1 MYERTV
7 DLGGPY
13 DLPRTLGILQRGH
26 GDPAFRLDPGE
37 HRGGPCGT
45 PGAGAWM
52 CLRIYGRAE
61 SRLRLGQG
69 TPDVEAD
76 PLTAYEGAIPSS
88 PVREIGA
95 VTLRLDQITAGE
107 VRVRAL
113 GTTEQAT
120 SAALDRTPQLLGA
133 EDDWTEFEFLLDALE
148 DQASMSLARVRR
160 RHPGVRLPATRQ
172 LFDQLITVILEQKV
186 THDQARHSWRN
197 LLKQYGE
204 RPPSSGEL
212 AAPEWMRLPLSAEQL
227 KNVPSWAWHR
237 LWVQPPLSAA
247 VQRVAG
253 RAAAIHR
260 LGETP
265 LEHDAVAE
273 LAERLTS
280 ISGIG
285 EWTAAETLQRSHG
298 AADLP
303 AVGDW
308 HLPHIVGEALSG
320 RRADDAGM
328 LRLLEPYR
336 PDRHRVIRLLR
347 VSGFEQERFGPKL
360 APEDHR
366 RR

>member
-1 MYERTV
+1 MHLAETVV

-13 DLPRTLGILQRGH
+13 DLPRSLGVVQRGH

-37 HRGGPCGT
+37 HRGGPRGT
-45 PGAGAWM
+45 PGAGGWM
-52 CLRIYGRAE
+52 CLRIYGR
-61 SRLRLGQG
+61 GQAG
-69 TPDVEAD
+69 AGGALDVDAD
-76 PLTAYEGAIPSS
+76 PLTAHEGSAPSG
-88 PVREIGA
+88 PVTEIGT
-95 VTLRLDQITAGE
+95 VTLRLDQLTGSE

-113 GTTEQAT
+113 GSTEQAT
-120 SAALDRTPQLLGA
+120 AAGLERAPRLLGA
-133 EDDWTEFEFLLDALE
+133 EDDWTEFELLLDALE
-148 DQASMSLARVRR
+148 DDASSALARVLR
-160 RHPGVRLPATRQ
+160 RHPGLRLPATGQ

-197 LLKQYGE
+197 LLRQHGE
-204 RPPSSGEL
+204 RPPSSSEL
-212 AAPEWMRLPLSAEQL
+212 KAPEWMRLPLNAEQL
-227 KNVPSWAWHR
+227 RAVPSWAWHR

-247 VQRVAG
+247 VQHVAG
-253 RAAAIHR
+253 RATAVHR
-260 LGETP
+260 LAETP
-265 LEHDAVAE
+265 LEYKALAE

-280 ISGIG
+280 IPGVG
-285 EWTAAETLQRSHG
+285 EWTAAEALQRSHG

-336 PDRHRVIRLLR
+336 PHRHRVVRLLR
-347 VSGFEQERFGPKL
+347 VSGFEQQRFGPKL

-366 RR
+366 HR